1 MWVFWLFK
9 NLSYLCTNQ
18 TKAYMNTFGN
28 KLRLTTFGESHGAA
42 IGGVI
47 DGFPAGW
54 EIDLEAIQADLDR
67 RAGRSEAVAGG
78 SVRAAREA
86 DQIEWLSGI
95 YEGKTLGTPIAFII
109 RNTDTRSEDYDA
121 LQDIFRPGHADFTYQ
136 AKYGIRDPRG
146 GGRASARET
155 VVRVVAGA
163 LAKQWLATKGI
174 KIEANVEHRTQ
185 NTERAGDSIGG
196 IVHGCIHG
204 LPAGVGE
211 PIYDK
216 LSARLAYA
224 MLSINGCKGFDYG
237 SGFEGVS
244 QTGSELNDAMRIDED
259 GKIIFCSNHAGGILG
274 GISTGQD
281 VTFRCVFKPT
291 PSIALPQE
299 TINAQGENV
308 TIQVK
313 GRHDTCFALRT
324 PPIVEAMAALVIMDF
339 LI

>member
-1 MWVFWLFK
+1 
-9 NLSYLCTNQ
+9 
-18 TKAYMNTFGN
+18 MNTFGN

-54 EIDLEAIQADLDR
+54 EIDFDAIQADLDR

-95 YEGKTLGTPIAFII
+95 YEGKTLGMPIAFII
-109 RNTDTRSEDYDA
+109 RNTDIRSEDYNA
-121 LQDIFRPGHADFTYQ
+121 LQDVFRPGHADFTYQ

-163 LAKQWLATKGI
+163 LAKQWLAAQGI
-174 KIEANVEHRTQ
+174 SIQAQIAQIGDIKADNTQ
-185 NTERAGDSIGG
+185 PTSEVVPSSPLWGGLRGADSMGG

-237 SGFEGVS
+237 SGFEGVT
-244 QTGSELNDAMRIDED
+244 QTGSELNDAMRVDET
-259 GKIIFCSNHAGGILG
+259 GQVAFLSNHAGGILG

-299 TINAQGENV
+299 TINAHDENV
-308 TIQVK
+308 TIQVT

-324 PPIVEAMAALVIMDF
+324 PPIVEAMAALVVMDF
-339 LI
+339 LIQA

>member
-1 MWVFWLFK
+1 
-9 NLSYLCTNQ
+9 
-18 TKAYMNTFGN
+18 MNTFGN

-54 EIDLEAIQADLDR
+54 EMDLEAIQADLDR
-67 RAGRSEAVAGG
+67 RAGRSEAIAGG

-109 RNTDTRSEDYDA
+109 RNTDTRSEDYEA
-121 LQDIFRPGHADFTYQ
+121 IQDVFRPGHADFTYQ

-163 LAKQWLATKGI
+163 LAKQWLAQKGI
-174 KIEANVEHRTQ
+174 TIEAECEMRDAGCV
-185 NTERAGDSIGG
+185 RAGDSLGG

-204 LPAGVGE
+204 LPTGVGE

-237 SGFEGVS
+237 SGFEGAT
-244 QTGSELNDAMRIDED
+244 QTGSELNDAMRIDET
-259 GKIIFCSNHAGGILG
+259 GNVTFRSNHAGGILG

-281 VTFRCVFKPT
+281 ITFRCVFKPT

-299 TINAQGENV
+299 TVNAQGENV
-308 TIQVK
+308 TIQVR
-313 GRHDTCFALRT
+313 GRHDACFALRT
-324 PPIVEAMAALVIMDF
+324 PSIVEAMAALVIMDF
-339 LI
+339 LV